1 MGWLSIKEVSFLLDV
16 SERAVQKS
24 KNKYEYRYVNGKG
37 RGGQRI
43 EIALESL
50 PQKAQD
56 KYNNVH
62 FEEKECCSMESFTG
76 KQREE
81 ADFKA
86 HIVKRYQN
94 ADISPNE
101 FIHQFNLENPVN
113 KITKPQL
120 FRWQRKLKEG
130 GIPDLIDQRGGHNR
144 GSNTIQDDAWDYFY
158 SLYMTLQKRSIQ
170 RCWEYTQREYPDI
183 PSVSVFERRVKKIP
197 RLVRIY
203 YREGET
209 AYRDALPSMERSR
222 LDIHS
227 NDIWFSD
234 HHLMDVAVKNK
245 RGTVVRPWLTVFF
258 DARSNKVI
266 SFILR
271 DKSADATVIK
281 QCLRI
286 GMEEYGIPNELYFDN
301 GKDYREKSFNKDFP
315 VSLTSQLGIGMIY
328 ATAYHGQAKTVERLF
343 GTMEDRFCKFIPT
356 YLGKDAK
363 QRPENM
369 KVALAKLAGIAPD
382 IDYFTE
388 LLKNYIQEYNNTAS
402 EGINMDNKCPDQVY
416 YDNLATKK
424 VVNDTNILKLLCGSF
439 EERTVQKNGVQ
450 YQNRSYYSSELM
462 CHDGEKVII
471 NYDPYNLDE
480 LNIFDMDMRA
490 ICVAKAKVQTP
501 FRHTT
506 QEDIREA
513 KREHKKARQMIEQYA
528 PARQLDTMQIIAR
541 NQLLEKQYQE
551 TDSTTVIDSINPRL
565 TDNSR
570 ILKESLN
577 PARISEEESISA
589 TLLKQYEK
597 EKLRIGG

>member
-1 MGWLSIKEVSFLLDV
+1 MVWLSTQEASELEGV
-16 SERAVQKS
+16 SERTIRR
-24 KNKYEYRYVNGKG
+24 NIENYEYDHANGV
-37 RGGQRI
+37 GGKSGVQYRI
-43 EIALESL
+43 SLESL
-50 PQKAQD
+50 SQKAQD
-56 KYNNVH
+56 KYNNIQ
-62 FEEKECCSMESFTG
+62 EEQEYSQLETFTG

-81 ADFKA
+81 ADFRA
-86 HIVKRYQN
+86 HIVKRYKN
-94 ADISPNE
+94 ADMSPDE
-101 FIHQFNLENPVN
+101 FIQQFNLENPEYT
-113 KITKPQL
+113 ITKPQL
-120 FRWQRKLKEG
+120 FRWQKKLKEG
-130 GIPDLIDQRGGHNR
+130 GIAALIDQRGGHNR
-144 GSNTIQDDAWDYFY
+144 GTDTIPQDAWDYFY

-170 RCWEYTQREYPDI
+170 RCWEYTQREYPHI

-197 RLVRIY
+197 RLVTIY

-266 SFILR
+266 SLILR

-281 QCLRI
+281 QCLRM
-286 GMEEYGIPNELYFDN
+286 GMEEYGVPKELYFDN
-301 GKDYREKSFNKDFP
+301 GKDYREKSFNRDFP

-328 ATAYHGQAKTVERLF
+328 ATAYHGQAKTVERFF
-343 GTMEDRFCKFIPT
+343 GTLEDRFCKFIPT

-363 QRPENM
+363 QRPETM
-369 KVALAKLAGIAPD
+369 KVALAKLADIAPD

-388 LLKNYIQEYNNTAS
+388 LLKNYIQEYNHTPS
-402 EGINMDNKCPDQVY
+402 EGIDMNNKCPDEVY
-416 YDNLATKK
+416 YENLSTKK
-424 VVNDTNILKLLCGSF
+424 VVKDKKILKLLCGSF
-439 EERTVQKNGVQ
+439 EERVVQKNGIQ
-450 YQNRSYYSSELM
+450 YQNRRYESSELLL
-462 CHDGEKVII
+462 HDKQKVII

-513 KREHKKARQMIEQYA
+513 KKEHKKARQMIEQYA

-541 NQLLEKQYQE
+541 NQLLEKTYQE
-551 TDSTTVIDSINPRL
+551 TGDTTVIDSINPRL
-565 TDNSR
+565 TENSR
-570 ILKESLN
+570 ILKESLS
-577 PARISEEESISA
+577 PARLSEEENISA
-589 TLLKQYEK
+589 TLMKQYEK

>member
-1 MGWLSIKEVSFLLDV
+1 MTWLSIKEVSLLLDV
-16 SERAVQKS
+16 SERAIQKG
-24 KNKYEYRYVNGKG
+24 KHKYQYRYVNGKG
-37 RGGQRI
+37 RGGQKV

-50 PQKAQD
+50 SQKAQD
-56 KYNNVH
+56 KYNNTQ
-62 FEEKECCSMESFTG
+62 EEQDYSLLESFTG

-86 HIVKRYQN
+86 RIVKRYQN
-94 ADISPNE
+94 ADMSPDE
-101 FIHQFNLENPVN
+101 FIQQFNLENPAYI
-113 KITKPQL
+113 ITKPQL
-120 FRWQRKLKEG
+120 FRWQKKLKEG
-130 GIPDLIDQRGGHNR
+130 GIPALIDQRGGHNR
-144 GSNTIQDDAWDYFY
+144 GTDTIQDDAWNYFY

-170 RCWEYTQREYPDI
+170 RCWEYTQREYPNI
-183 PSVSVFERRVKKIP
+183 PSVSAFERRVKKIP
-197 RLVRIY
+197 RLVIIY

-222 LDIHS
+222 LDINS

-286 GMEEYGIPNELYFDN
+286 GMEEYGVPNELYFDN

-315 VSLTSQLGIGMIY
+315 VSLTNQLGIGMIY
-328 ATAYHGQAKTVERLF
+328 ATVYHGQAKTVERYF

-356 YLGKDAK
+356 YLGKDAN

-369 KVALAKLAGIAPD
+369 KVALAKLADIAPD

-388 LLKNYIQEYNNTAS
+388 LLKNYIDEYNNTPS
-402 EGINMDNKCPDQVY
+402 EGINMDNKCPNQVY
-416 YDNLATKK
+416 YENLSTKK
-424 VVNDTNILKLLCGSF
+424 VVKDTKILKLLCGSF
-439 EERTVQKNGVQ
+439 DERIVQKNGVQ
-450 YQNRSYYSSELM
+450 YQNRSYFSSELM

-528 PARQLDTMQIIAR
+528 PARQLDTIQIIAR

-551 TDSTTVIDSINPRL
+551 SDDTEVIDSINPRL
-565 TDNSR
+565 ADNSR
-570 ILKESLN
+570 ILRESFS
-577 PARISEEESISA
+577 PARVSGEESISA

-597 EKLRIGG
+597 EKSMIGG

>member
-1 MGWLSIKEVSFLLDV
+1 MTWLSIKEVSLLLDV
-16 SERAVQKS
+16 SERAIQKG
-24 KNKYEYRYVNGKG
+24 KHKYQYRYVNGKG
-37 RGGQRI
+37 RGGQKV

-50 PQKAQD
+50 SQKAQD
-56 KYNNVH
+56 KYNNTQ
-62 FEEKECCSMESFTG
+62 EEQDYSLLESFTG

-86 HIVKRYQN
+86 RIVKRYQN
-94 ADISPNE
+94 ADMSPDE
-101 FIHQFNLENPVN
+101 FIQQFNLENPAYI
-113 KITKPQL
+113 ITKPQL
-120 FRWQRKLKEG
+120 FRWQKKLKEG
-130 GIPDLIDQRGGHNR
+130 GIPALIDQRGGHNR
-144 GSNTIQDDAWDYFY
+144 GTDTIQDDAWNYFY

-183 PSVSVFERRVKKIP
+183 PSVSAFERRVKKIP
-197 RLVRIY
+197 RLVIIY

-222 LDIHS
+222 LDINS

-286 GMEEYGIPNELYFDN
+286 GMEEYGVPNELYFDN

-315 VSLTSQLGIGMIY
+315 VSLTNQLGIGMIY
-328 ATAYHGQAKTVERLF
+328 ATVYHGQAKTVERYF

-369 KVALAKLAGIAPD
+369 KVALAKLADIAPD

-388 LLKNYIQEYNNTAS
+388 LLKNYIDEYNNTPS
-402 EGINMDNKCPDQVY
+402 EGINMDNKCPNQVY
-416 YDNLATKK
+416 YENLSTKK
-424 VVNDTNILKLLCGSF
+424 VVKDTKILKLLCGSF
-439 EERTVQKNGVQ
+439 DERIVQKNGVQ
-450 YQNRSYYSSELM
+450 YQNRSYFSSELM

-528 PARQLDTMQIIAR
+528 PARQLDTIQIIAR

-551 TDSTTVIDSINPRL
+551 SDDTEVIDSINPRL

-570 ILKESLN
+570 ILRESVS
-577 PARISEEESISA
+577 PARVREEESISA
-589 TLLKQYEK
+589 ALMKKYEK
-597 EKLRIGG
+597 EKSMIGG